1 MRILEVITLTEL
13 GGAQSVVAN
22 LANELTE
29 RGHEVIVAGGE
40 GDGKMFE
47 LLRTEVRRERVKG
60 LRRSIAPVDE
70 VRAVWE
76 LRRLWRRYRPDVVQ
90 LHSSKAGLLG
100 RVVFPSKR
108 VVYTVHGFDSIR
120 LAYRKFLPLERLMQR
135 RCAAIA
141 GVSRYDEVHMR
152 EEGLTRNV
160 SFVYNG
166 IQEPRRTLEG
176 DPFEDLRGKFNGG
189 VVLCIARLAYPKN
202 HELFLETARRM
213 PDTAFVW
220 IGNQE
225 EPDFDVP
232 DNCRFAGNILNAGE
246 YCRFADV
253 FYLPSNY
260 EGLPIVI
267 LEAMACG
274 CPVVASKVGGIPE
287 MLDGQNGFAVEN
299 RPEEAVAA
307 IERVMARREKFAA
320 AARATYERSF
330 TVGKMADGY
339 LRIFDLLVE
348 GH

>member
-47 LLRTEVRRERVKG
+47 LLRPEVRRERVKG

-70 VRAVWE
+70 VRALWE

-100 RVVFPSKR
+100 RVAFPSKR

-166 IQEPRRTLEG
+166 IPEPPRTLKN
-176 DPFEDLRGKFNGG
+176 DPFEDLRGKFAGG
-189 VVLCIARLAYPKN
+189 VVLCIARLSPPKK
-202 HELFLETARRM
+202 HDLFLETARRM

-232 DNCRFAGNILNAGE
+232 GNCRFAGNILNAGE
-246 YCRFADV
+246 YCRYADV

-287 MLDGQNGFAVEN
+287 MLDGRNGFAVEN
-299 RPEEAVAA
+299 RAEEAVEA
-307 IERVMARREKFAA
+307 IGKVMARREEFAT

-330 TVGKMADGY
+330 TVGRMADGY
-339 LRIFDLLVE
+339 EEIYKTIVRK
-348 GH
+348 